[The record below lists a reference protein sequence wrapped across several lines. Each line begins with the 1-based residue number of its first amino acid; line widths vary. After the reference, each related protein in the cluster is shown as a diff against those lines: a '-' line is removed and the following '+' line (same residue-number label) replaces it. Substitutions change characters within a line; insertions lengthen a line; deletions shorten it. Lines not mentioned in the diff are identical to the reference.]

1 MFGGILYVILD
12 PLEDISVFLQLL
24 KIFRQVMVGISFHQ
38 GFISLLHQP
47 RALSTHCVKS
57 ARIWSFSGPYFPH
70 SDWIRRDTHIS
81 PYSVRMRENT
91 DQKNSEYRHFSRSDG
106 NHHSSIALWTLSHV
120 TVYAFFF
127 LWNVYFSQT

>member
-1 MFGGILYVILD
+1 MQFNYKTFQWLFHLV
-12 PLEDISVFLQLL
+12 L
-24 KIFRQVMVGISFHQ
+24 KIDLTFPGI
-38 GFISLLHQP
+38 FIQTNSSKLPPMWFYVTLQK
-47 RALSTHCVKS
+47 THCVKNV
-57 ARIWSFSGPYFPH
+57 RIRSFSGPYFPAFGLNTA
-70 SDWIRRDTHIS
+70 RYTS
-81 PYSVRMRENT
+81 PYAIQMRENT